1 MHYAQALKKRG
12 GVIVPPPPLFLQR
25 WIYPV
30 IRMRM
35 SHLNFTTKYVKVEK
49 KINLSRSILKRLC
62 APPHPNFYNLPLYQ
76 YFLVY
81 FHQIPNEWIFWQ
93 VKEFWDLAVMCSLCV
108 GKQKSLWRVSTCTCV
123 FCYIQKHDSF
133 QDNVY
138 TGECVQLLVLYKES
152 IKTFNGGTI
161 TVMLD
166 RETRCQQSAVIQPLP
181 LGFK

>member
-1 MHYAQALKKRG
+1 MLM
-12 GVIVPPPPLFLQR
+12 L
-25 WIYPV
+25 
-30 IRMRM
+30 
-35 SHLNFTTKYVKVEK
+35 K
-49 KINLSRSILKRLC
+49 KINLSRSILKLLC
-62 APPHPNFYNLPLYQ
+62 VPPPPISTIYHRISISWCIFIKSQ
-76 YFLVY
+76 
-81 FHQIPNEWIFWQ
+81 WIFGQ

-108 GKQKSLWRVSTCTCV
+108 GKQKSLWRVSTFTCV
-123 FCYIQKHDSF
+123 FCYIQKHSSF

-161 TVMLD
+161 TIMLD